1 VEHPVFRE
9 KQQIHH
15 FSNVLSDFLLCC
27 CYLQTTEENQSN
39 MSQKILV
46 RIKKLDEGQGQQIQ
60 LRFIFFFWK
69 KSYASFSSF
78 FSVTQTIY
86 IPFWGLKFMKLHT
99 SQISHHIKKSLTLPF
114 AQNQSPEQWKFLL
127 PPGAWGSRKRL
138 LLCRLFLPPQSLLVA
153 AVFGGK
159 ST

>member
-1 VEHPVFRE
+1 LLHERVVELLEARHDGREVFLRWKDSCPKVEHPVFRE

-60 LRFIFFFWK
+60 LRFIFFFEK
-69 KSYASFSSF
+69 KASYITDKSSYKKITYPSFCPKPEPGTVEIPVASR
-78 FSVTQTIY
+78 
-86 IPFWGLKFMKLHT
+86 
-99 SQISHHIKKSLTLPF
+99 SLR
-114 AQNQSPEQWKFLL
+114 Q
-127 PPGAWGSRKRL
+127 
-138 LLCRLFLPPQSLLVA
+138 
-153 AVFGGK
+153 
-159 ST
+159 